1 MKKIEAFITTEKPD
15 STLSALD
22 AIGIQVTFYEKY
34 KLSYGRG
41 VAGTTK
47 MPHSERLTLVTIVE
61 EN

>member
-1 MKKIEAFITTEKPD
+1 M
-15 STLSALD
+15 
-22 AIGIQVTFYEKY
+22 TFYESNGMAKGEKN

-47 MPHSERLTLVTIVE
+47 IPHSERLTLVTIVE